1 MGGSARI
8 PYAGA
13 SLIALDSP
21 VGPVWSFP
29 DVDQSAIQNGE
40 PVKGRCNLLDT
51 RAHFWLLDEF
61 GESAAQGRA
70 EIFGDSDA
78 QGRAEQTE
86 QAEQTKQAEQ
96 NLRLYASRTT
106 SLATRM

>member
-1 MGGSARI
+1 MGGSARV

-40 PVKGRCNLLDT
+40 PVKGRCKKTEHTLEPGGKKPSTQAHEGAGGKNL
-51 RAHFWLLDEF
+51 AH
-61 GESAAQGRA
+61 
-70 EIFGDSDA
+70 
-78 QGRAEQTE
+78 
-86 QAEQTKQAEQ
+86 KQAHEG
-96 NLRLYASRTT
+96 AGVTT
-106 SLATRM
+106 